1 MIVLDSY
8 LHELGEIETDI
19 DIEYGTSE
27 DSTNDFEVT
36 DAQMENVAA
45 GGFYIPGT
53 EIGGLFD
60 YVKINSDSDFKVYKG
75 FTWRGLLKNSIIMP
89 DAGEDY
95 KIVSGDA
102 NVVISNML
110 SGLFGGIFSV
120 SAEDSGL
127 TLSNYQFPLYINLLD
142 GIEGMLEKNDYRLKI
157 TAQKVQS
164 HRPIQI
170 LLEAVPAVQVSG
182 TYNEDNGI
190 AMSYVIDNMGINHL
204 ICGGSGELQNR
215 MIRHL
220 YIDNNGNIS
229 STQYYFG
236 LEERTAFYDYPN
248 AESEDDL
255 LEYGMQQ
262 LKELASSKSL
272 TMQAPEQFDLE
283 IGDKVRGVF
292 PDGTEIISP
301 IVSKVYKISNGTMK
315 IELKIKGEN

>member
-60 YVKINSDSDFKVYKG
+60 YVKINSDSDFRVYKG
-75 FTWRGLLKNSIIMP
+75 FTWRGLLKNSIIVP

-127 TLSNYQFPLYINLLD
+127 ILSNYQFPLYINLLD

-190 AMSYVIDNMGINHL
+190 AMSYVINNMGINHL

-236 LEERTAFYDYPN
+236 LDERTAFYDYPN

-272 TMQAPEQFDLE
+272 TMQAPEQFNLE

-301 IVSKVYKISNGTMK
+301 IVSKIYKISNGTMN

>member
-60 YVKINSDSDFKVYKG
+60 YVKINSDSDFRVYKG

-236 LEERTAFYDYPN
+236 LDERTAFYDYPN

>member
-60 YVKINSDSDFKVYKG
+60 YVKINSDSDFRVYKG

-157 TAQKVQS
+157 TAQKIQS

-190 AMSYVIDNMGINHL
+190 AMSYVINNMGINHL

-236 LEERTAFYDYPN
+236 LDERTAFYDYPN

-272 TMQAPEQFDLE
+272 TMQAPEQFNLE

-301 IVSKVYKISNGTMK
+301 IVSKIYKISNGTMN

>member
-60 YVKINSDSDFKVYKG
+60 YVKINSDADFRVYRG

-89 DAGEDY
+89 DVGEDY

-190 AMSYVIDNMGINHL
+190 SMSYVINNMGINHL

-236 LEERTAFYDYPN
+236 LDERTAFYDYPN

-272 TMQAPEQFDLE
+272 TMQAPEQFNLE

-301 IVSKVYKISNGTMK
+301 IVSKIYKISNGTMN

>member
-1 MIVLDSY
+1 MIVFDAN
-8 LHELGEIETDI
+8 LHEIGEIETDI

-36 DAQMENVAA
+36 DAQMRNVAV
-45 GGFYIPGT
+45 GGFYVPGT

-60 YVKINSDSDFKVYKG
+60 YVKINSDADFRVYRG

-89 DAGEDY
+89 DVGEDY

-127 TLSNYQFPLYINLLD
+127 ILSNYQFPLYINFLD

-190 AMSYVIDNMGINHL
+190 AMSYVINNMGINHL

-236 LEERTAFYDYPN
+236 LDERTAFYDYPN

-272 TMQAPEQFDLE
+272 TMQAPEQFNLE

-301 IVSKVYKISNGTMK
+301 IVSKIYKISNGTMN

>member
-60 YVKINSDSDFKVYKG
+60 YVKINSDADFRVYRG

-89 DAGEDY
+89 DVGEDY

-127 TLSNYQFPLYINLLD
+127 ILSNYQFPLYINLLD

-157 TAQKVQS
+157 TAQKVES

-190 AMSYVIDNMGINHL
+190 AMSYVINNMGINHL

-236 LEERTAFYDYPN
+236 LDERTAFYDYPN

-272 TMQAPEQFDLE
+272 TMQAPEQFNLE

-301 IVSKVYKISNGTMK
+301 IVSKIYKISNGTMN

>member
-36 DAQMENVAA
+36 DAQMRNVAA

-60 YVKINSDSDFKVYKG
+60 YVKINSDSDFRVYKG

-190 AMSYVIDNMGINHL
+190 AMSYVINNMGINHL

-236 LEERTAFYDYPN
+236 LDERTAFYDYPN

>member
-60 YVKINSDSDFKVYKG
+60 YVKINSDSDFRVYKG

-190 AMSYVIDNMGINHL
+190 AMSYVINNMGVNHL

-236 LEERTAFYDYPN
+236 LDERTAFYDYPN

-272 TMQAPEQFDLE
+272 TMQAPEQFNLE

-301 IVSKVYKISNGTMK
+301 IVSKIYKISNGTMN

>member
-60 YVKINSDSDFKVYKG
+60 YVKINSDSDFRVYKG

-127 TLSNYQFPLYINLLD
+127 TLTNYQFPLYINLLD

-190 AMSYVIDNMGINHL
+190 AMSYVINNMGINHL

-236 LEERTAFYDYPN
+236 LDERTAFYDYPN

-272 TMQAPEQFDLE
+272 TMQAPEQFNLE

-301 IVSKVYKISNGTMK
+301 IVSKIYKISNGTMN

>member
-36 DAQMENVAA
+36 DAQMQNVAA

-60 YVKINSDSDFKVYKG
+60 YVKINSDSDFRVYKG

-120 SAEDSGL
+120 STEDSGL

-164 HRPIQI
+164 HRPIRI

-229 STQYYFG
+229 PTQYYFG
-236 LEERTAFYDYPN
+236 LDERTAFYDYPN

>member
-36 DAQMENVAA
+36 DAQMKNVSA

-60 YVKINSDSDFKVYKG
+60 YVKINSDSDFRVYKG

-236 LEERTAFYDYPN
+236 LDERTAFYDYPN

>member
-1 MIVLDSY
+1 MIVLDAN

-36 DAQMENVAA
+36 DAQMRNIEA

-60 YVKINSDSDFKVYKG
+60 YIKINSDADFCVYRG

-89 DAGEDY
+89 DVGEDY
-95 KIVSGDA
+95 KTVSGEA
-102 NVVISNML
+102 NSVIAAML
-110 SGLFGGIFSV
+110 NGLFGGIFTV
-120 SAEDSGL
+120 STEDSGL
-127 TLSNYQFPLYINLLD
+127 TLSDYQFPLYINLLD
-142 GIEGMLEKNDYRLKI
+142 GIEGMLEKYDYKLRI
-157 TAQKVQS
+157 TANKVAS
-164 HRPIQI
+164 HAPIQI
-170 LLEAVPAVQVSG
+170 LIEAVPAVQVSG

-190 AMSYVIDNMGINHL
+190 AMSFVIDNMGINHL
-204 ICGGSGELQNR
+204 ICGGAGDLQNR

-220 YIDNNGNIS
+220 YIDNTGSIS

-236 LEERTAFYDYPN
+236 LDERTAFFDYPS

-255 LEYGMQQ
+255 IEYGTQE
-262 LKELASSKSL
+262 LKKLASSKQLS
-272 TMQAPEQFDLE
+272 MKAPEQFNLE

-301 IVSKVYKISNGTMK
+301 IVSKIYKIADGTMN

>member
-1 MIVLDSY
+1 
-8 LHELGEIETDI
+8 
-19 DIEYGTSE
+19 
-27 DSTNDFEVT
+27 
-36 DAQMENVAA
+36 MENVAA

-60 YVKINSDSDFKVYKG
+60 YVKINSDSDFRVYKG

-190 AMSYVIDNMGINHL
+190 AMSYVINNMGINHL

-236 LEERTAFYDYPN
+236 LDERTAFYDYPN

-272 TMQAPEQFDLE
+272 TMQAPEQFNLE

-301 IVSKVYKISNGTMK
+301 IVSKIYKISNGTMN

>member
-36 DAQMENVAA
+36 DAQMQNVAA

-60 YVKINSDSDFKVYKG
+60 YVKINSDSDFRVYKG

-236 LEERTAFYDYPN
+236 LDERTAFYDYPN

>member
-36 DAQMENVAA
+36 DAQMQNVAA

-60 YVKINSDSDFKVYKG
+60 YVKINSDSDFRVYKG

-236 LEERTAFYDYPN
+236 LDERTAFYDYPN

-255 LEYGMQQ
+255 LEYGTQQ

>member
-36 DAQMENVAA
+36 DAQMQNVAA

-60 YVKINSDSDFKVYKG
+60 YVKINSDSDFRVYKG

-120 SAEDSGL
+120 SAEDSRL

-236 LEERTAFYDYPN
+236 LDERTAFYDYPN

-255 LEYGMQQ
+255 LEYGTQQ

>member
-36 DAQMENVAA
+36 DAQMQNVAA

-60 YVKINSDSDFKVYKG
+60 YVKINSDSDFRVYKG

-220 YIDNNGNIS
+220 YIDDNGNIS

-236 LEERTAFYDYPN
+236 LDERTAFYDYPN

>member
-236 LEERTAFYDYPN
+236 LDERTAFYDYPN

-301 IVSKVYKISNGTMK
+301 IVSKVYKISNGTLK

>member
-1 MIVLDSY
+1 MIVLDAN
-8 LHELGEIETDI
+8 LHEIGEIETDI

-36 DAQMENVAA
+36 DAQMGNVAA
-45 GGFYIPGT
+45 GGFYVPGT

-60 YVKINSDSDFKVYKG
+60 YVKINSDADFRVYRG

-89 DAGEDY
+89 DVGEDY

-127 TLSNYQFPLYINLLD
+127 ILSNYQFPLYINLLD

-190 AMSYVIDNMGINHL
+190 AMSYVINNMGINHL

-236 LEERTAFYDYPN
+236 LDERTAFYDYPN

-272 TMQAPEQFDLE
+272 TMQAPEQFNLE

-301 IVSKVYKISNGTMK
+301 IVSKIYKISNGTMN